1 MQTPTMQRVCLILA
15 FSMFLFGSPR
25 ADDIDHERALELVR
39 EGRIRPLAE
48 VVVVVHRQVPGELLE
63 VELELGDG
71 AYVYEL
77 KILRP
82 GGKIQ
87 EVEADA
93 ATGKILTIEDDD

>member
-1 MQTPTMQRVCLILA
+1 MRRVFYILA
-15 FSMFLFGSPR
+15 SLFLIAGGAW

-48 VVVVVHRQVPGELLE
+48 VVETVQRDVPGDMLE
-63 VELELGDG
+63 VELELEEG

-82 GGKIQ
+82 KGNVQ
-87 EVEADA
+87 EVEVDA